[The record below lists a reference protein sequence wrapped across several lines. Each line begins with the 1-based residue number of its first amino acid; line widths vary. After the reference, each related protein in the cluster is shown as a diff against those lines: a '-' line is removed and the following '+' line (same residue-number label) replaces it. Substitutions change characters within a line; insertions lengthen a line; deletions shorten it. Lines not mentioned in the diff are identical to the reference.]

1 MGAGSVPRMLTPSRS
16 PRRMRALLVAGV
28 VAAAAA
34 AWSGAPA
41 HAVPPFIKSFSP
53 VKGATGVPL
62 DTNIVLTMS
71 EAVSLEEGTML
82 LVLFETPD
90 VVVERIRVSDRTKV
104 TAQSNI
110 VTINP
115 SVPLAYDTWYSLLIP
130 AIAFRNP
137 GLEGSAAIDSPG
149 TYVFKTVSLAEL
161 APATTA
167 TTAPAA
173 GPAPNTPCTRR
184 GATRIVGGTKLTCRR
199 VTVWRQG

>member
-1 MGAGSVPRMLTPSRS
+1 MLTARRSSR
-16 PRRMRALLVAGV
+16 RVQALLVAGAV
-28 VAAAAA
+28 VAGLVAL
-34 AWSGAPA
+34 SGAPVR
-41 HAVPPFIKSFSP
+41 AVPPFIKSFSA

-82 LVLFETPD
+82 LVLFESPD

-110 VTINP
+110 VIINP

-137 GLEGSAAIDSPG
+137 GLEGSAATDSPG

-161 APATTA
+161 NSTTTTTTAPAT
-167 TTAPAA
+167 PAA
-173 GPAPNTPCTRR
+173 GPAVNTPCKRR
-184 GATRIVGGTKLTCRR
+184 GATRIVGGTKYTCRR

>member
-1 MGAGSVPRMLTPSRS
+1 MLPAFRPSR
-16 PRRMRALLVAGV
+16 RARALLVAGV
-28 VAAAAA
+28 VAAGAV

-41 HAVPPFIKSFSP
+41 HAAPPFIKSFSP
-53 VKGATGVPL
+53 AKGTTGVAL
-62 DTNIVLTMS
+62 NTNIVLTMS

-104 TAQSNI
+104 TVNANI
-110 VTINP
+110 VTIDP

-149 TYVFKTVSLAEL
+149 TYLFKTVSLAEL
-161 APATTA
+161 NPPTTTT

-173 GPAPNTPCTRR
+173 GPAANTPCKRR

>member
-1 MGAGSVPRMLTPSRS
+1 MSILTRQFRS
-16 PRRMRALLVAGV
+16 ARPILV
-28 VAAAAA
+28 VAALAAA
-34 AWSGAPA
+34 ALAWSAAPVR
-41 HAVPPFIKSFSP
+41 AVPPFIKTFSP
-53 VKGATGVPL
+53 AKGATGVPL

-71 EAVSLEEGTML
+71 EVVSLEEGTML
-82 LVLFETPD
+82 LVLFENPD

-104 TAQSNI
+104 TANVNV

-137 GLEGSAAIDSPG
+137 ALEGSTAIDSPG
-149 TYVFKTVSLAEL
+149 TYLFKTVSLAEL
-161 APATTA
+161 APTT
-167 TTAPAA
+167 TTTVAPSA
-173 GPAPNTPCTRR
+173 GSVANTPCKRR

>member
-1 MGAGSVPRMLTPSRS
+1 MVTGSVARMLTVFRPTRHV
-16 PRRMRALLVAGV
+16 RALLVAGV
-28 VAAAAA
+28 VAAGAV

-41 HAVPPFIKSFSP
+41 HAVPPFIRSFSP

-82 LVLFETPD
+82 LVLFESPD

-137 GLEGSAAIDSPG
+137 GLEGSTAIDSPG
-149 TYVFKTVSLAEL
+149 TYLFKTVSLAEL
-161 APATTA
+161 APTT
-167 TTAPAA
+167 TTTVAPSA
-173 GPAPNTPCTRR
+173 GSVANTPCKRR
-184 GATRIVGGTKLTCRR
+184 GATRTVGGTKLTCRR
-199 VTVWRQG
+199 VTVWR